1 MRLFYCNR
9 PESQVSMPDFFPVV
23 EGGTSTNYASA
34 SLFRIIWIALAAGMR
49 CHSRLHIAMREDS

>member
-1 MRLFYCNR
+1 
-9 PESQVSMPDFFPVV
+9 MPDFFPVV